1 MIGANEDGR
10 VFLEH
15 TLSSWTAAENF
26 DSATIEKYREA
37 YCNEEKIHTFC
48 EDYRTGAFF
57 DRVYDEEELER
68 GRKIEVP
75 VLAVWGWKRPFRR
88 GHEERRSFGSKLQ
101 EREKQARPVEISE
114 LLKSPWASA
123 MCLWHT
129 VQTTSNHPTIV
140 IAIRIRTQNVI
151 ADTPWT
157 KWLAAAQ
164 ISAISF
170 CKGYHSNGDQTQLSC

>member
-26 DSATIEKYREA
+26 DSAAIEKYREA

-75 VLAVWGWKRPFRR
+75 VLAVWG
-88 GHEERRSFGSKLQ
+88 
-101 EREKQARPVEISE
+101 
-114 LLKSPWASA
+114 
-123 MCLWHT
+123 
-129 VQTTSNHPTIV
+129 
-140 IAIRIRTQNVI
+140 
-151 ADTPWT
+151 
-157 KWLAAAQ
+157 
-164 ISAISF
+164 
-170 CKGYHSNGDQTQLSC
+170 